1 MIHFPLD
8 NNNALTTPRLKI
20 HSNAPTMS
28 TVNYVLVLVK
38 SLSPPLVGALE
49 RSTDCETIKSLEKNA
64 IPCVFVI
71 N

>member
-28 TVNYVLVLVK
+28 TFWSWS
-38 SLSPPLVGALE
+38 SLSVPH
-49 RSTDCETIKSLEKNA
+49 
-64 IPCVFVI
+64 
-71 N
+71 